1 MVNMKESI
9 TPKNALADL
18 KPLTE
23 AIISLSA
30 PQEQK
35 NNLLYLIR
43 QLSTA
48 LSVASSP
55 PSTRQNGG
63 NSTDTRVN
71 GANGASYS
79 DTDMSRV
86 LTFNLNKLPR
96 FPLPDINA
104 LCNAFLT
111 GVKAFA
117 SPEEFT
123 NTISAVEDFKRP
135 GSIGRLLY
143 DRAAARAAD
152 PNVENWEWELQ
163 LQRGFL
169 DRRVALT
176 PFTSFW
182 TGHPFSQRPHSQA
195 ERAAL
200 LTYTTN
206 NFKRKLEAG
215 LVEPVVMN
223 QLELTTAFHPW
234 IFNTVR
240 VPGIPSDNMQKHP
253 NNDYCVVFWRG
264 HAFKL
269 SLSVGSRPATYL
281 ELHAAFELVL
291 SLSVAR
297 SFVSIFT
304 SDNRPSWAE
313 TRQRLQQLSPQ
324 NAESLAI
331 IEAAA
336 FTICLDEASPMTVG
350 ERGRQFHFGGDN
362 DAANRWHDKSL
373 QFVVCSNGF
382 SATLGEHTMLDAMTL
397 KQLNDAINTAISSHA
412 EAGVLVPPATA
423 PVTPVPLPFTTD
435 ATIEALIDKVR
446 VQYTDIT
453 EGAEHVAFHFEG
465 YGSKLLREQKLPPK
479 SVFQIVVQL
488 AAYAIFGEITPCFES
503 VNQAH
508 YHKGRVDIIQVVNPQ
523 VAAFLTAARDPSVDM
538 SERRSL
544 LLNAA
549 RAHVASVSKVARNV
563 GWERNMT
570 ALRALLQKGE
580 PLPALFEEPVYKR
593 VRPRLMM
600 SNCFETGMLE
610 KGCMWRAPESV
621 WMHYEVYDER
631 YVWLLFLMPHFAVLR
646 LRGDANDGK
655 QSSFHSCDFGTWSR
669 NAILSACERGR

>member
-1 MVNMKESI
+1 MKESI
-9 TPKNALADL
+9 TPKNTLADL

-23 AIISLSA
+23 AIINLSA

-48 LSVASSP
+48 LSVACSP

-63 NSTDTRVN
+63 NSTDTRMN
-71 GANGASYS
+71 RANGASYS

-86 LTFNLNKLPR
+86 PTFIPNKL
-96 FPLPDINA
+96 LDINA

-123 NTISAVEDFKRP
+123 NAISAVEDFKRP

-152 PNVENWEWELQ
+152 LNVENWEWELQ

-176 PFTSFW
+176 SFTSFW

-206 NFKRKLEAG
+206 NFKRKMEAG

-253 NNDYCVVFWRG
+253 NNDYCVVFWQGRS
-264 HAFKL
+264 FKL

-281 ELHAAFELVL
+281 ELHAPFALVL

-304 SDNRPSWAE
+304 SDNRPS
-313 TRQRLQQLSPQ
+313 
-324 NAESLAI
+324 
-331 IEAAA
+331 
-336 FTICLDEASPMTVG
+336 
-350 ERGRQFHFGGDN
+350 
-362 DAANRWHDKSL
+362 
-373 QFVVCSNGF
+373 
-382 SATLGEHTMLDAMTL
+382 
-397 KQLNDAINTAISSHA
+397 
-412 EAGVLVPPATA
+412 
-423 PVTPVPLPFTTD
+423 
-435 ATIEALIDKVR
+435 
-446 VQYTDIT
+446 
-453 EGAEHVAFHFEG
+453 
-465 YGSKLLREQKLPPK
+465 
-479 SVFQIVVQL
+479 
-488 AAYAIFGEITPCFES
+488 
-503 VNQAH
+503 
-508 YHKGRVDIIQVVNPQ
+508 
-523 VAAFLTAARDPSVDM
+523 
-538 SERRSL
+538 
-544 LLNAA
+544 
-549 RAHVASVSKVARNV
+549 
-563 GWERNMT
+563 
-570 ALRALLQKGE
+570 
-580 PLPALFEEPVYKR
+580 
-593 VRPRLMM
+593 
-600 SNCFETGMLE
+600 
-610 KGCMWRAPESV
+610 
-621 WMHYEVYDER
+621 
-631 YVWLLFLMPHFAVLR
+631 
-646 LRGDANDGK
+646 
-655 QSSFHSCDFGTWSR
+655 
-669 NAILSACERGR
+669 